1 MNSLSMLWFPECMEL
16 VSHIRPDLRFI
27 TYCTA
32 IRHGGQQEWKFLE
45 SQLTL
50 NDSANE
56 EDNENK
62 MLALT
67 CSRDTE
73 IMKEDFTKLLTK
85 RLTEYPYSVFSGTNH
100 EKVSGEPIYF
110 P

>member
-1 MNSLSMLWFPECMEL
+1 LFAFVLFYR
-16 VSHIRPDLRFI
+16 IRPDLRFI

-32 IRHGGQQEWKFLE
+32 IRHGGHEEWKFLE

-50 NDSANE
+50 NDSVNE

-73 IMKEDFTKLLTK
+73 IMKE
-85 RLTEYPYSVFSGTNH
+85 
-100 EKVSGEPIYF
+100 
-110 P
+110 